1 MQAPLEKI
9 PDYTPNTLV
18 HFTLL
23 MDTERLVYC
32 TLYTTFRVIELIDKA
47 NLNIGITQKDD
58 ENNKALHAL
67 TKMYPTCNR
76 INLINKYLPRFFA
89 GYLKLRFNLFP
100 VFWLVLSSGQCV
112 CFVC

>member
-58 ENNKALHAL
+58 ENNKALNAL

-89 GYLKLRFNLFP
+89 GYLKLRFNLFA
-100 VFWLVLSSGQCV
+100 VFWLVLSSGRCV